1 MRAAFVAVVGRPSSG
16 KSSIVNR
23 ICGHKVSIVSPVP
36 QTTRNRIR
44 GIFTEERGQLVF
56 LDTPGFHLSERK
68 MNQEL
73 KRVALMSL
81 EEVDLVLYVVDP
93 TREPGEEEEMIA
105 EAVAM
110 APQPTI
116 IAVNKLDL
124 LASGGRGAPI
134 SGAPG
139 DAEPAAGPAPGAAS
153 GDSEAATRAAGD
165 PGAPAGGEVPSSWRA
180 FLEERFPGVPS
191 APVSAATGAGMDTL
205 SAALFEAAPEGEPF
219 YPGEYY
225 TDQDPSFRI
234 SETIREQVI
243 RRTSQEV
250 PHAVYVDVVDA
261 RFQRAKSPGRSG
273 GGSATAAETEGEAPP
288 QRLAVRA
295 VIYVERESQKGIVVG
310 RGGAMIRDIRKGSE
324 QTLRELFPYP
334 VSLDLRVKVNPKW
347 RRKDA
352 VLRRLL
358 R

>member
-1 MRAAFVAVVGRPSSG
+1 MRAAFVAVVGRPSGG

-44 GIFTEERGQLVF
+44 GIVTDQPGQLVF

-93 TREPGEEEEMIA
+93 SREPGEEEEMIA
-105 EAVAM
+105 DAVTA
-110 APQPTI
+110 APQAKI
-116 IAVNKLDL
+116 IAINKIDL
-124 LASGGRGAPI
+124 L
-134 SGAPG
+134 PG
-139 DAEPAAGPAPGAAS
+139 DGKQARDSDGGSGAAS
-153 GDSEAATRAAGD
+153 FGD
-165 PGAPAGGEVPSSWRA
+165 VPSPWQA
-180 FLEERFPGVPS
+180 FLGERFPGVP
-191 APVSAATGAGMDTL
+191 AVPVSAATGAGMDTL
-205 SAALFEAAPEGEPF
+205 SAAIFEAAPEGEPF
-219 YPGEYY
+219 YPEEYY

-261 RFQRAKSPGRSG
+261 RFQNAKAHKSLVAGAP
-273 GGSATAAETEGEAPP
+273 EPPP

-310 RGGAMIRDIRKGSE
+310 RGGAMIRDIRKSSE

-347 RRKDA
+347 RRKEA
-352 VLRRLL
+352 LL
-358 R
+358 RKLLR

>member
-1 MRAAFVAVVGRPSSG
+1 
-16 KSSIVNR
+16 
-23 ICGHKVSIVSPVP
+23 
-36 QTTRNRIR
+36 
-44 GIFTEERGQLVF
+44 

-93 TREPGEEEEMIA
+93 TREPAEEEEMIA
-105 EAVAM
+105 QAVAA
-110 APQPTI
+110 APQPKI
-116 IAVNKLDL
+116 IAINKMDL
-124 LASGGRGAPI
+124 LA
-134 SGAPG
+134 
-139 DAEPAAGPAPGAAS
+139 AELDPAAELNPAADPDPAADLNPGAGESATGSAIPAS
-153 GDSEAATRAAGD
+153 
-165 PGAPAGGEVPSSWRA
+165 WQA
-180 FLEERFPGVPS
+180 FLEDRFPGVPAAS
-191 APVSAATGAGMDTL
+191 VSAASGAGLDTL

-219 YPGEYY
+219 YPEEYY

-273 GGSATAAETEGEAPP
+273 GGVTPAAETEADVPP

-295 VIYVERESQKGIVVG
+295 IIYVERESQKGIVVG
-310 RGGAMIRDIRKGSE
+310 RGGAMIRDIRTGSE
-324 QTLRELFPYP
+324 QTLRELFPYS
-334 VSLDLRVKVNPKW
+334 VALDLRVKVNPRW
-347 RRKDA
+347 RKKEA